1 MLYLNINLS
10 KKCLIDFAKE
20 SAMVEASFQKSEM
33 VYPSIEY
40 ADEFHLMAYCAFL
53 GLIPAFSLDVFFIMH
68 IS

>member
-1 MLYLNINLS
+1 
-10 KKCLIDFAKE
+10 
-20 SAMVEASFQKSEM
+20 VEASFQKSEM